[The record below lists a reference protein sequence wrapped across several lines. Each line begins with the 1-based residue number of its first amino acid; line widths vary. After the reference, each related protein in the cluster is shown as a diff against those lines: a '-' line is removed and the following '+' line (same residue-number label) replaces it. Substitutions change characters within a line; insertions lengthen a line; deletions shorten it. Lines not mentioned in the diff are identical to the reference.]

1 MTRSELLAVIEA
13 AKQSGKTTLD
23 LPHEGIKE
31 LPSEI
36 AQLTNLT
43 ELYLSSNQIT
53 EIPDWIAQLTNL
65 THLELWNNQ
74 ITEIPESIAQL
85 TNLTQLHLYEN
96 QITEIPESIGQLTNL
111 TDLYLSSNQI
121 TEIPE
126 SIAQLTNLTH
136 LELWN
141 NQITEIPESIA
152 QLTNLTQLD
161 LSYNQI
167 TEISE
172 SIAQLTNLKRLVL
185 EDNPIQNVPPEI
197 IRNGWGEETYEDG
210 EPQIIFAFLK
220 SIQNPKRPLNE
231 LKVLLVGQGD
241 VGKTSLIKRLRDNS
255 FNANERKTHG
265 IEIHPWQLT
274 VNQQS
279 ININFWDF
287 GGQEI
292 MHATHQFFLTKRS
305 IYLLVLKNRQTDE
318 ENRLEYWLEIINSLS
333 NQSPILIIGNQ
344 SDQHPLDTNQKH
356 YQDKYPNIKGFIS
369 TSCETGNGIQTLIN
383 QLTTL
388 ITTLPHIHNPIPE
401 TWFSLKQK
409 LETLEKDY
417 IPYDRYSDL
426 CQEHNIPEPTE
437 QANLLQ
443 LLHDLGTVLNF
454 ADNDRLQDTNVLNPT
469 WVTTG
474 IYKIL
479 NDNDLMTQHQG
490 ILPRSELSRILDSQH
505 YPKSKHRFIL
515 DMMQE
520 FELCIPLES
529 GNHWLIP
536 DLLPKGEPDTG
547 DWDNA
552 LQFQYHY
559 NILPQSIISRFIVR
573 MSHCISKHTYWRT
586 GVVLSDQGNRAIVR
600 ADRYDRIISIAISGN
615 PSTRRAFLHTIRNC
629 FQAIHRTLEK
639 LNVKEKVPLPE
650 NPKIIV
656 DYQQLLTYERK
667 GVPELIPEGYD
678 ELVNVKT
685 LLDGIETPNHRQK
698 HDRDRY
704 HDQRPIVIENHN
716 HIHNNNN
723 QQAHTMTE
731 QSSKTT
737 TFNLPNANIGAIA
750 TDNAQATVTNNT
762 FTQTHN
768 TSTEDLL
775 KLITALRQTSVQ
787 FPTEIKQEIDSDLE
801 DLEAEII
808 KPESDR
814 NPTRIKKRIAAIVT
828 TISLLAS
835 GISGVAD
842 FTNTTIDL
850 GSKLN
855 IDVPALM
862 GK

>member
-1 MTRSELLAVIEA
+1 MPTPNVDLLSLINQAHDENWEELDLSGMGLTELPIEIGMLTGLKRLVLGKYDREKREYVGNSFTEIPEVVFELKQLEELLI
-13 AKQSGKTTLD
+13 AKSQITEIPDSIGQLTHLTQLDIWDNQITELPESIGQLTNLTQLGLISNQIMELPESIGQLTNLTLLD
-23 LPHEGIKE
+23 LSSNQITDIPD
-31 LPSEI
+31 SI

-43 ELYLSSNQIT
+43 QLYLS
-53 EIPDWIAQLTNL
+53 D
-65 THLELWNNQ
+65 NQ

-85 TNLTQLHLYEN
+85 TNL
-96 QITEIPESIGQLTNL
+96 
-111 TDLYLSSNQI
+111 
-121 TEIPE
+121 
-126 SIAQLTNLTH
+126 
-136 LELWN
+136 
-141 NQITEIPESIA
+141 
-152 QLTNLTQLD
+152 
-161 LSYNQI
+161 
-167 TEISE
+167 
-172 SIAQLTNLKRLVL
+172 KRLVL
-185 EDNPIQNVPPEI
+185 ENNPIQNVLPEI
-197 IRNGWGEETYEDG
+197 IRKGWGEETYRDG

-220 SIQNPKRPLNE
+220 SIQNSKRPLNE

-241 VGKTSLIKRLRDNS
+241 VGKTSLIKRLKDNT

-265 IEIHPWQLT
+265 IEIYPWQLN

-305 IYLLVLKNRQTDE
+305 IYLLVLKNRETDE
-318 ENRLEYWLEIINSLS
+318 QNRLEYWLEIINSLS

-344 SDQHPLDTNQKH
+344 SDQHPLDTNPKH
-356 YQDKYPNIKGFIS
+356 YQDKYPNLKGFIS
-369 TSCETGNGIQTLIN
+369 TSCETGDGIQTLIN
-383 QLTTL
+383 QLTHI
-388 ITTLPHIHNPIPE
+388 ITELPHIHNPIPE
-401 TWFSLKQK
+401 TWFKLKK
-409 LETLEKDY
+409 ALETLDKDY
-417 IPYDRYSDL
+417 IPYEHYSQL
-426 CQEHNIPEPTE
+426 CQTHNIPEPTE

-454 ADNDRLQDTNVLNPT
+454 AENDRLQDTNVLNPT

-490 ILPRSELSRILDSQH
+490 ILPRPELSRILDSKH

-536 DLLPKGEPDTG
+536 DLLPKSEPDTG

-573 MSHCISKHTYWRT
+573 MSHCISKNTYWRT
-586 GVVLSDQGNRAIVR
+586 GVVLRDQGNRAIVR
-600 ADRYDRIISIAISGN
+600 ADLYDRIISIAISGH

-678 ELVNVKT
+678 ELVNVKS
-685 LLDGIETPNHRQK
+685 LLNGIEPPDLRQK

-704 HDQRPIVIENHN
+704 NDQRPTIIIAPNF
-716 HIHNNNN
+716 NNNN
-723 QQAHTMTE
+723 HQEQTMTDT
-731 QSSKTT
+731 SKTNQ
-737 TFNLPNANIGAIA
+737 FNGPMSGIIGSDNTQVSAPIANSIA
-750 TDNAQATVTNNT
+750 TDNAQITVNQTN
-762 FTQTHN
+762 N

-775 KLITALRQTSVQ
+775 KLITALRQTSRLKSSKKL
-787 FPTEIKQEIDSDLE
+787 TLISKIS
-801 DLEAEII
+801 
-808 KPESDR
+808 KPKSS
-814 NPTRIKKRIAAIVT
+814 NPKPIV
-828 TISLLAS
+828 ILP
-835 GISGVAD
+835 V
-842 FTNTTIDL
+842 
-850 GSKLN
+850 SKNVLPRSSPRS
-855 IDVPALM
+855 VS
-862 GK
+862 